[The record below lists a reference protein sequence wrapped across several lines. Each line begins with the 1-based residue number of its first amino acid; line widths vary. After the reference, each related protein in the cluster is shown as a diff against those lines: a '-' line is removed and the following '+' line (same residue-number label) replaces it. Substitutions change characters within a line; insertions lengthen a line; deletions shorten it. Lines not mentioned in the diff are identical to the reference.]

1 VSADA
6 RGGGRTAEA
15 GTGAGSAAR
24 IERHHRIPR
33 RLLAAHDRMTR
44 GTEIDAEALQAW
56 FDFEE
61 MCLEHGLDPDAS
73 REELEGVVE
82 ASVVLIPYEKH
93 RKVVHGADWSR
104 WGRKGGLVTLARY
117 GRSYYRLLALR
128 RHGKI
133 TEIAHSKPP
142 ASAEGKNGSRTS
154 VLASHNTLE
163 VILGLAPCTLILSR

>member
-1 VSADA
+1 MSADA
-6 RGGGRTAEA
+6 RGGGRKAEA
-15 GTGAGSAAR
+15 GTGAGDAAR

-33 RLLAAHDRMTR
+33 RLLAAHDRIAR

-61 MCLEHGLDPDAS
+61 LCFEHGLDPDAS
-73 REELEGVVE
+73 RAELEAAVE
-82 ASVVLIPYEKH
+82 ASAVLISYEAH
-93 RKVVHGADWSR
+93 RKVVHGGDWPR

-133 TEIAHSKPP
+133 APDELRAAKTAATKPSDALP
-142 ASAEGKNGSRTS
+142 EKAA
-154 VLASHNTLE
+154 A
-163 VILGLAPCTLILSR
+163 